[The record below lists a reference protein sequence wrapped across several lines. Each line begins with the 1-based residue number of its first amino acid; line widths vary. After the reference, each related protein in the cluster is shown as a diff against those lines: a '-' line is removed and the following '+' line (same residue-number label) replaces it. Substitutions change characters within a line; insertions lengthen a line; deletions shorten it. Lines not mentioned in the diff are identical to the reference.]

1 MERLVLFNKKGVSLI
16 EMMIALVILLVVSLA
31 LMQTALLG
39 TSTNVKN
46 QLRDE
51 AVNIAEMR
59 MNQLRSLPFTEL
71 NTSDYL
77 KAPGDTP
84 AETVVQRN
92 FRGFSIDYT
101 PARTIS
107 DISTDTKQVTIM
119 ISWSYRGQAYTHGI
133 TSIMRKRS
141 Q

>member
-1 MERLVLFNKKGVSLI
+1 MERLVLFNKKGVTLI

-31 LMQTALLG
+31 FMQTALLG
-39 TSTNVKN
+39 TSMNVKN

-59 MNQLRSLPFTEL
+59 MNQLRSLPFTDL
-71 NTSDYL
+71 STDPYL
-77 KAPGDTP
+77 VSPGNTP
-84 AETVVQRN
+84 AEAAIQRN
-92 FRGFSIDYT
+92 FRGFSINYT
-101 PARTIS
+101 PTRTIS
-107 DISTDTKQVTIM
+107 DISTDAKQVTVVV
-119 ISWSYRGQAYTHGI
+119 SWSYRGQAYTHGI

>member
-1 MERLVLFNKKGVSLI
+1 MERLVLFNKKGVTLI

-31 LMQTALLG
+31 FMQTALLG
-39 TSTNVKN
+39 TSMNVKN

-59 MNQLRSLPFTEL
+59 MNQLRSLPFTDL
-71 NTSDYL
+71 ATSPYL
-77 KAPGDTP
+77 VSPGNSP
-84 AETVVQRN
+84 AEAVVQRN
-92 FRGFSIDYT
+92 FRGFSINYT
-101 PARTIS
+101 PTRTIS
-107 DISTDTKQVTIM
+107 DISTDAKQVTIVVT
-119 ISWSYRGQAYTHGI
+119 WSYRGQAYTHGI